1 MKTDILKRLA
11 ESSNRESSHELQCR
25 CFDAAEEISRMRCE
39 RETMQEAISAQAKRI
54 TELSQIAHYPE
65 CWDETA
71 YPDLESALYQV
82 FVCDEHGKLRI
93 DENADTI
100 AKQVNRIDSLTI
112 ELNIARERSR
122 GITRL
127 EDAIKT
133 TLDENGH
140 LADGDNC
147 TLIILKRALRYEEI
161 LCP

>member
-1 MKTDILKRLA
+1 MKNPIDILTRL
-11 ESSNRESSHELQCR
+11 SDSNSNESSHELQCR

-54 TELSQIAHYPE
+54 
-65 CWDETA
+65 
-71 YPDLESALYQV
+71 
-82 FVCDEHGKLRI
+82 
-93 DENADTI
+93 
-100 AKQVNRIDSLTI
+100 DSLMV